1 MSKFKKG
8 DRVVLLI
15 DTPWCKK
22 GHSTTIFNISHNPDT
37 FETSYVCY
45 LNGVSDAKYIGKYFY
60 EEHLD
65 FDKQY
70 YREEKI
76 KTILNEKL

>member
-1 MSKFKKG
+1 MRSKFKKG
-8 DRVVLLI
+8 DRIILLI

-22 GHSTTIFNISHNPDT
+22 GHSTTIKYIDHNPDT
-37 FETSYVCY
+37 FDVSYVYY
-45 LNGVSDAKYIGKYFY
+45 LDGASFDYMGKYFY
-60 EEHLD
+60 VEHLD

-70 YREEKI
+70 YREEKL